1 MPDTASRPP
10 FFEIACDATF
20 GDVRVV
26 LKQLDMRLAAH
37 GVDDDSRGSVQI
49 VLAEAMN
56 NIVEHAYADTGR
68 SGAFAL
74 SITARSS
81 GLDVTL
87 SDGGAPM
94 PWGQLSKRLTA
105 RRPLA
110 PEFAEEGGFGWPII
124 NSLAADIR
132 YDRVDGRNVL
142 EFLVAAPDIDARSAG
157 ARRRDAYLFGQGLPG
172 N

>member
-1 MPDTASRPP
+1 MSDIPSQRP

-20 GDVRVV
+20 GDVRVI
-26 LKQLDMRLAAH
+26 LMQLDRRLAAH
-37 GVDDDSRGSVQI
+37 GVDDDKRGSVQI

-56 NIVEHAYADTGR
+56 NIVEHAYADTEGA
-68 SGAFAL
+68 GAFEL
-74 SITARSS
+74 SITARNA

-94 PWGQLSKRLTA
+94 PWGQLSDRLTT

-110 PEFAEEGGFGWPII
+110 PEFAKEGGFGWPII
-124 NSLAADIR
+124 NSLAADVR
-132 YDRVDGRNVL
+132 YERRDSRNVL
-142 EFLVAAPDIDARSAG
+142 EFRIAAPDVDTRSAG
-157 ARRRDAYLFGQGLPG
+157 ARRRDAYLFGQDLPG